1 MKRFLSILFLQLFLL
16 NVHTAGAAG
25 MQQPQVT
32 ADTTINEAEEDEAIE
47 DILKKRTPPPKEKVQ
62 YFSQVTKYGFKNL
75 FAKYNYNPL
84 LPYSSQINPNAESYM
99 QDYLNAHSKSLLQMK
114 NWGQPYF
121 NLIDNILSQYGLPR
135 ELKYVAV
142 IESNLKTGATS
153 WVGAAGPWQFMPE
166 TARQY
171 GLVVNGYI
179 DERRDYIKST
189 HAAAR
194 YLLNSYK
201 VYHDWLLVLASY
213 NGGLGNVNK
222 AIRNSGSKNFW
233 SLQYY
238 LPGESRNYVKK
249 FIATHYVMEGSGGVT
264 TAGGSFNPSFDIGG
278 GANPYDIKPNLT
290 DEEKEFATT
299 QSITGKFNSLI
310 ISKNLAMDI
319 VTFNRYNPDFD
330 NMMSLNGNY
339 DLRLPSDKM
348 QLFLANK
355 YVILNECVQLLLG
368 DSPEPPQ
375 NQPTTYPS
383 PKKKKRKD
391 YSSTFIIADAFNR
404 LSSYS
409 NTGLLL

>member
-1 MKRFLSILFLQLFLL
+1 MKQFFSILFLLMLL
-16 NVHTAGAAG
+16 HSAQAGSI
-25 MQQPQVT
+25 MELQQPQVT
-32 ADTTINEAEEDEAIE
+32 ADTTINVAEEDEAIE
-47 DILKKRTPPPKEKVQ
+47 DVLKKRTPPPKEKVV

-75 FAKYNYNPL
+75 FSKYNYNPT
-84 LPYSSQINPNAESYM
+84 LPYSSQVNPNAESYM

-171 GLVVNGYI
+171 GLVVNAFV
-179 DERRDYIKST
+179 DERRDYVKST

-222 AIRNSGSKNFW
+222 AIRTSGSKNFW

-264 TAGGSFNPSFDIGG
+264 TLATGGSFNPGIGMGG

-290 DEEKEFATT
+290 DEEREFAST
-299 QSITGKFNSLI
+299 QTISGKFNSLI
-310 ISKNLAMDI
+310 ITKNLSMDI

-330 NMMSLNGNY
+330 NMMSINGNY

-348 QLFLANK
+348 QLFIANK

-368 DSPEPPQ
+368 DNPEPPA
-375 NQPTTYPS
+375 NQSTTYPS
-383 PKKKKRKD
+383 QKKSKRK
-391 YSSTFIIADAFNR
+391 NGR
-404 LSSYS
+404 
-409 NTGLLL
+409 

>member
-1 MKRFLSILFLQLFLL
+1 MKRLLYILTFQLLLQ
-16 NVHTAGAAG
+16 TAQAGTGIG
-25 MQQPQVT
+25 MQQPPVA
-32 ADTTINEAEEDEAIE
+32 ADTIINDAEEDEAIE
-47 DILKKRTPPPKEKVQ
+47 DILKKRTPPPKEKVI

-75 FAKYNYNPL
+75 FSKYNYNPT
-84 LPYSSQINPNAESYM
+84 LPYSSQVNPNAESYM
-99 QDYLNAHSKSLLQMK
+99 QDYLQAHSKSLLQMK

-153 WVGAAGPWQFMPE
+153 WVGAAGPWQFMPA

-171 GLVVNGYI
+171 GLVVNGFV
-179 DERRDYIKST
+179 DERRDYVKST

-233 SLQYY
+233 SLQYH

-249 FIATHYVMEGSGGVT
+249 FIATHYIMEGAGGVT
-264 TAGGSFNPSFDIGG
+264 TQAAGGSFNAGFDPAGGVNSFDV
-278 GANPYDIKPNLT
+278 KPNLT
-290 DEEKEFATT
+290 GEEKELAST
-299 QSITGKFNSLI
+299 QSITGKFNSLV
-310 ISKNLAMDI
+310 ISKNLMMDI
-319 VTFNRYNPDFD
+319 ATFNRYNPDFD
-330 NMMSLNGNY
+330 NLMSINGNY

-348 QLFLANK
+348 QLFIANK
-355 YVILNECVQLLLG
+355 YSILNECVQLLLG
-368 DSPEPPQ
+368 DNPEPPA
-375 NQPTTYPS
+375 NQSTTYPS
-383 PKKKKRKD
+383 YKKAKRK
-391 YSSTFIIADAFNR
+391 TK
-404 LSSYS
+404 
-409 NTGLLL
+409 

>member
-1 MKRFLSILFLQLFLL
+1 MKPFLSIFFLQLLL
-16 NVHTAGAAG
+16 LTMYTVSGAE
-25 MQQPQVT
+25 MQTPQITT
-32 ADTTINEAEEDEAIE
+32 ADTIIINAEEEELIE

-62 YFSQVTKYGFKNL
+62 YVSQVTKYGFKNL

-99 QDYLNAHSKSLLQMK
+99 QDYLNAHSKSLLEMK

-153 WVGAAGPWQFMPE
+153 WVGAAGPWQFMPG
-166 TARQY
+166 TAREY
-171 GLVVNGYI
+171 GLVVNAYI
-179 DERRDYIKST
+179 DERRDYVKST

-233 SLQYY
+233 SLQYH

-249 FIATHYVMEGSGGVT
+249 FIATHYVMEGSGGIT
-264 TAGGSFNPSFDIGG
+264 TAGGAFNPSFSLSG
-278 GANPYDIKPNLT
+278 GANSYDFKPNLS
-290 DEEKEFATT
+290 DEEKEFAST
-299 QSITGKFNSLI
+299 QSITGKFNSLV
-310 ISKNLAMDI
+310 ISKNLSMDI

-330 NMMSLNGNY
+330 NTVSINGNY

-368 DSPEPPQ
+368 DNPEPPP
-375 NQPTTYPS
+375 NQSTTYPKPKNS
-383 PKKKKRKD
+383 KKKGK
-391 YSSTFIIADAFNR
+391 
-404 LSSYS
+404 
-409 NTGLLL
+409 